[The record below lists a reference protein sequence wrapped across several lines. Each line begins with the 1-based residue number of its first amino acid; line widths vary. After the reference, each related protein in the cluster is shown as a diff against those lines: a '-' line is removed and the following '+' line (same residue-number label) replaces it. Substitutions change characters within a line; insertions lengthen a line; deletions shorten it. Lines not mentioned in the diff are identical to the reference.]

1 MCLKVGKLFGLSYF
15 LNMLIVGVY
24 KEKFNYIIT
33 SRFISS
39 FIFYCLQIW
48 PFSAYFHNIAKV
60 LVAHFISDFQTS
72 HIVNECS
79 LFAP

>member
-1 MCLKVGKLFGLSYF
+1 MCLKVDKLFGLSCS

-24 KEKFNYIIT
+24 AEKFNYLIT
-33 SRFISS
+33 ASLISS

-48 PFSAYFHNIAKV
+48 LFSACFHNIAKV
-60 LVAHFISDFQTS
+60 IAARFIPDFQTS
-72 HIVNECS
+72 HIANDCL